1 MSMQAFD
8 LRDDDRR
15 PPADDLIEV
24 VQRGLRARPKRLPS
38 WLFYDERGSQLFE
51 EICEQPEYYLTRCE
65 VALMAAHAAE
75 MADVL
80 GEDVRLVE
88 YGSGNALK
96 TQMLLEHLR
105 SPVSYVPVEISSEP
119 LRRSVQ
125 GLSER
130 FPALAVQ
137 PLPSDF
143 TRALRLP
150 IPPRAPRRTVLYFPG
165 STIGNFELSD
175 ASNLLRK
182 MRNEMG
188 EGGGILIGADLKK
201 DIATIE
207 AAYNDRAGVTAE
219 FTLNMLVRLN
229 REAGSDFDVSAFRHQ
244 SHYNAM
250 IGRIE
255 TFLVSTRDQKVRVG
269 KQQVS
274 FTAEEAM
281 QVEYSC
287 KYSPADFA
295 ALAARAGLE
304 IMQEWTDPLGMF
316 AVYYLVRAGTKQ
328 RAA

>member
-1 MSMQAFD
+1 
-8 LRDDDRR
+8 
-15 PPADDLIEV
+15 
-24 VQRGLRARPKRLPS
+24 
-38 WLFYDERGSQLFE
+38 
-51 EICEQPEYYLTRCE
+51 
-65 VALMAAHAAE
+65 MAAHAAE

-96 TQMLLEHLR
+96 THMLLEHLR
-105 SPVSYVPVEISSEP
+105 TPVAYVPVEISPEP

-125 GLSER
+125 ELSER

-137 PLPSDF
+137 PLPGDF

-165 STIGNFELSD
+165 STIGNFEFSD
-175 ASNLLRK
+175 AASLLRK
-182 MRNEMG
+182 MRGEMG

-201 DIATIE
+201 DTATIE

-229 REAGSDFDVSAFRHQ
+229 REIGSDFDVDAFRHH

-255 TFLVSTRDQKVRVG
+255 TFLVSSRDQKVRVG

-295 ALAARAGLE
+295 VLAAKAGLE
-304 IMQEWTDPLGMF
+304 VMQQWTDPLSMF
-316 AVYYLVRAGTKQ
+316 AVYYLMRAGTKA
-328 RAA
+328 RTP

>member
-8 LRDDDRR
+8 FRDDDRR
-15 PPADDLIEV
+15 PPADDLVEV

-96 TQMLLEHLR
+96 THMLLEHLR
-105 SPVSYVPVEISSEP
+105 TPVAYVPVEISPEP

-125 GLSER
+125 ELSQR

-137 PLPSDF
+137 PLPGDF

-165 STIGNFELSD
+165 STIGNFEFSD
-175 ASNLLRK
+175 AANLLRK
-182 MRNEMG
+182 MRSEMG
-188 EGGGILIGADLKK
+188 DSGGILIGADLKK
-201 DIATIE
+201 DTATIE
-207 AAYNDRAGVTAE
+207 AAYNDRAGITAE

-229 REAGSDFDVSAFRHQ
+229 RETGSDFDVSAFRHH

-255 TFLVSTRDQKVRVG
+255 TFLVSSRDQKVRVG

-295 ALAARAGLE
+295 ALAAKAGLE
-304 IMQEWTDPLGMF
+304 VMQQWTDPLGMF
-316 AVYYLVRAGTKQ
+316 AVYYLVRAGTKA
-328 RAA
+328 RTI